1 MRRDIH
7 ACRLNPRTREAVRAG
22 VGVPDREQRGRAVV
36 VERRRRNIVV
46 SPPGEGHRRRRRIGV
61 GDRRSQRGR

>member
-22 VGVPDREQRGRAVV
+22 VGVPDREQRGRAVYELETV
-36 VERRRRNIVV
+36 NHGVLIGDDGDC
-46 SPPGEGHRRRRRIGV
+46 PG
-61 GDRRSQRGR
+61 